1 MGVHEWARH
10 EIEQSLQRAQEQGFE
25 PLLGLHALLGAVVQR
40 SLVEREAEDL
50 AAELQFLA
58 DNLDDQRDYSFMRP
72 LIRG

>member
-10 EIEQSLQRAQEQGFE
+10 EIEHSLQRTHEQGFE
-25 PLLGLHALLGAVVQR
+25 PLLGLRALLGAVVQR
-40 SLVEREAEDL
+40 SQVERDAEDL

-72 LIRG
+72 

>member
-10 EIEQSLQRAQEQGFE
+10 EIERSLQRAQEQGFE
-25 PLLGLHALLGAVVQR
+25 PLLGLRALLGAVVQR
-40 SLVEREAEDL
+40 SQVERDAEDL

-72 LIRG
+72 